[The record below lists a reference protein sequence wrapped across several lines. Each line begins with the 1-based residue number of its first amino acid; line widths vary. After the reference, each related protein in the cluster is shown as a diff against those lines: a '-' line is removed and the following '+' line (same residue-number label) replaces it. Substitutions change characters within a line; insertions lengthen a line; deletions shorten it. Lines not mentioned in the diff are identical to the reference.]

1 VLHAGGSLCFCG
13 DALFNTPHQ
22 PGAKGFI
29 LRLIGSS
36 GGPRVTLVAR
46 LALVESMRDLRA
58 HFAELSAMPGLAR
71 LVPCH
76 GWIVDRE
83 PAAALRS
90 L

>member
-1 VLHAGGSLCFCG
+1 
-13 DALFNTPHQ
+13 
-22 PGAKGFI
+22 
-29 LRLIGSS
+29 
-36 GGPRVTLVAR
+36 VTLVAR

-83 PAAALRS
+83 PAAVLRS